1 MTCCARHVD
10 AMRRPCEL
18 WSDDSHPTAAAAQ
31 WNHGPVSASIP
42 EVSIDQVP
50 TDAVLLDVREDDE
63 WAAGHAPGA
72 VHVPM
77 TQLAERLDDVPDGDP
92 VYVICRSGGRSAR
105 ATAYLSQQGW
115 DVVNVAGGMG
125 GWARAGRPMEA
136 DGDATPEV
144 I

>member
-1 MTCCARHVD
+1 MAGTRAV
-10 AMRRPCEL
+10 
-18 WSDDSHPTAAAAQ
+18 PTR

-50 TDAVLLDVREDDE
+50 ADAVLLDVREDDE

-77 TQLAERLDDVPDGDP
+77 TELAGRLDDVPDGNP

-105 ATAYLSQQGW
+105 ATAYLNQQGW

-125 GWARAGRPMEA
+125 GWARSGRPMEA
-136 DGDATPEV
+136 DGNAAPEV